1 MGFFVCSLNIRQN
14 GRYDDEWY
22 SHVKWWREW
31 TTYNYTSSKYER
43 LDVTRAIGDTLTKYN
58 MK

>member
-1 MGFFVCSLNIRQN
+1 MGFFVCSLNISQN

-22 SHVKWWREW
+22 SHVKLWREL

-43 LDVTRAIGDTLTKYN
+43 LDVTRGIGDTLTKYN